1 MESEDQKKKPYSP
14 PAFTKLTPQQAGK
27 VVADRKNCSDEEAT
41 DFLNAFIRQQ
51 PNNATDQKRK
61 RSA

>member
-1 MESEDQKKKPYSP
+1 MDSADQKRKPYSP
-14 PAFTKLTPQQAGK
+14 PALTKLTPEQAK
-27 VVADRKNCSDEEAT
+27 KLVADRNNCSEDEAA
-41 DFLNAFIRQQ
+41 DFLKSLRKQ

>member
-14 PAFTKLTPQQAGK
+14 PTLTKLTPEQAK
-27 VVADRKNCSDEEAT
+27 KFVADRNNCSEEEAA
-41 DFLNAFIRQQ
+41 DFLNSLLRQQ
-51 PNNATDQKRK
+51 PNNAMDQKRK